1 MSNDEVRELK
11 VMIDDIG
18 QKIGKIDRSV
28 EGHDKLLEGLVKTL
42 ETIRSS
48 LRRCQARCHVDNPPG
63 RWRGLGRALA
73 AFFHPHQL
81 TAEGD
86 DAEPA

>member
-11 VMIDDIG
+11 EMIDGIG
-18 QKIGKIDRSV
+18 QQVSKIDRSV
-28 EGHDKLLEGLVKTL
+28 EGHDKLLEGLVRTL

-63 RWRGLGRALA
+63 RWRSLGRALA
-73 AFFHPHQL
+73 AFFRTHQL
-81 TAEGD
+81 TEGN